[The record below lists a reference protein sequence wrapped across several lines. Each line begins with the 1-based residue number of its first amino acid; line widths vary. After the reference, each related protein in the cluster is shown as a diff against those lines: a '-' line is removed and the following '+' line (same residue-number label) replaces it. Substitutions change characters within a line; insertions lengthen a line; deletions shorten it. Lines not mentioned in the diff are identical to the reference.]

1 MTRNEIIRKIKK
13 AYQDKNLTLYLG
25 SGISVANGL
34 LSWDKLVLALYFRNI
49 SKQKLGD
56 WKPYPNYLFAIS
68 EFILNNKKEPLEITA
83 RKINCNYK
91 KKTEFLKDL
100 KETLYAA
107 YYQDIENNKYTFTK
121 VNLLNANLSLKKIA
135 DLCDN
140 GGVSN
145 VISYNYDNLLETVLD
160 NYSHKP
166 IWSYSNFESDVL
178 PIYHVHGYIPFN
190 EHCGSKPN
198 QIIFTEDQ
206 YHFVAQDPYNWSN
219 LVQIKCMSSSI
230 GLMIGLSL
238 SDRNMRRLFDA
249 VKNAPYK
256 KTNFALLQR
265 PQNYNPSNDE
275 LDKIH
280 YKAVDYKNI
289 FENSGIKITS
299 GIKGPD
305 FRAEIRGIF
314 EEVESKG
321 LSQQEK
327 VLNQLGIN
335 PIWYSDHSEIPD
347 ILSEFLR

>member
-160 NYSHKP
+160 NYSH
-166 IWSYSNFESDVL
+166 
-178 PIYHVHGYIPFN
+178 
-190 EHCGSKPN
+190 
-198 QIIFTEDQ
+198 
-206 YHFVAQDPYNWSN
+206 
-219 LVQIKCMSSSI
+219 
-230 GLMIGLSL
+230 
-238 SDRNMRRLFDA
+238 
-249 VKNAPYK
+249 
-256 KTNFALLQR
+256 
-265 PQNYNPSNDE
+265 
-275 LDKIH
+275 
-280 YKAVDYKNI
+280 
-289 FENSGIKITS
+289 
-299 GIKGPD
+299 
-305 FRAEIRGIF
+305 
-314 EEVESKG
+314 
-321 LSQQEK
+321 
-327 VLNQLGIN
+327 
-335 PIWYSDHSEIPD
+335 
-347 ILSEFLR
+347 